1 VTHSLHEFRPRAV
14 RELGERLVA
23 NAALA
28 HPRADL
34 DQFVIGQGAIQ
45 FVDDA
50 VGEAGVAEHD
60 DGTQGMRQSAQM
72 LFLLLGEC
80 HRRIIVAAQMPKR
93 SKSSARWLAEH
104 ANDEFVK
111 RAQKEGWRSRA
122 VFKLAQIQESER
134 LLRPGMRCVDLGA
147 APGGWSQYAARII
160 GDTSRIV
167 ATDILPMDAI
177 RGVDFVQGDFREAEV
192 LEQVLSCVGADK
204 VDLVL
209 SDMAPN
215 MAGIDAVDQPRSM
228 HLAELA
234 LEFADRVLA
243 PGGDLLVKLFQ
254 GAGFDQIV
262 RDARGRYGRVV
273 TKKPK
278 ASRTRSPEIYLLARR
293 FGMV

>member
-1 VTHSLHEFRPRAV
+1 
-14 RELGERLVA
+14 
-23 NAALA
+23 
-28 HPRADL
+28 
-34 DQFVIGQGAIQ
+34 
-45 FVDDA
+45 
-50 VGEAGVAEHD
+50 
-60 DGTQGMRQSAQM
+60 
-72 LFLLLGEC
+72 
-80 HRRIIVAAQMPKR
+80 MPKR

-122 VFKLAQIQESER
+122 VFKLAQIQASER

-147 APGGWSQYAARII
+147 APGGWSQYAARIV
-160 GDTSRIV
+160 GPGRIV
-167 ATDILPMDAI
+167 ATDILAMDPI
-177 RGVDFVQGDFREAEV
+177 PGVEFVQGDFREEAV
-192 LEQVLSCVGADK
+192 LEQVLQCLGADK

-254 GAGFDQIV
+254 GAGFDQIIKDT
-262 RDARGRYGRVV
+262 RSRYGRVM

-278 ASRTRSPEIYLLARR
+278 ASRSRSSEIYLLARQ